1 MVLSTFGMLSAG
13 HVYEWGGRRG
23 GLWGGIRLK
32 AMEVDQKKIRLS
44 FGNKRQAMR
53 LEFEHGIDTK
63 QKILEVAQTLWQ
75 ETGVKATILG

>member
-1 MVLSTFGMLSAG
+1 M
-13 HVYEWGGRRG
+13 GGRRG